1 MILCSQFE
9 LSTESFVEM
18 WRALS
23 CHPGLF
29 PEERLVTLIASSW
42 NFHLEISGKNIP
54 SKMKFVMHPTT
65 LSQSSKFKGALVFSS
80 VFHEQA

>member
-54 SKMKFVMHPTT
+54 SKMKSDSSYHPFAE
-65 LSQSSKFKGALVFSS
+65 FKIQEGPRFFFRIS
-80 VFHEQA
+80 